1 MQMYEHSTC
10 SIPSPAHHCSLTL
23 RQERLLLGSSPA
35 SSRPVAVRQA
45 LGFLMPLA
53 EGQQAVEAGGGGWW
67 LAAPQLRADPVL
79 QRLQLHMFQQPAL
92 LHHYSS
98 VELPPSTAC
107 CPREA
112 EIITRGRL
120 RFLPTL
126 PSIECSVSSERE
138 EL

>member
-1 MQMYEHSTC
+1 MSTPPAR
-10 SIPSPAHHCSLTL
+10 SPSHRCSLTL
-23 RQERLLLGSSPA
+23 RQERLLLGSSPT
-35 SSRPVAVRQA
+35 SSRTVAVRQA

-53 EGQQAVEAGGGGWW
+53 EVQQAVQAGGSGWC
-67 LAAPQLRADPVL
+67 LAALRLRADPAL

-98 VELPPSTAC
+98 VKLPPSTAC

-126 PSIECSVSSERE
+126 PSIECSVSLERE